1 MHTTGSELQRVGLK
15 GIIPH
20 LALNGAIIG
29 LADRGSTLFGPEE
42 FLLARGGGISDGRHI
57 YGRQLRHRPARCH
70 HTTDKVEQERV
81 SLCMKN
87 FLLYLPRDP

>member
-42 FLLARGGGISDGRHI
+42 FLLARGVGFPMEDTFTADSCAIVLHV
-57 YGRQLRHRPARCH
+57 A
-70 HTTDKVEQERV
+70 TT
-81 SLCMKN
+81 
-87 FLLYLPRDP
+87 PRTRWNRNGYHYV